1 MEFFLFS
8 GMLTA
13 AHVSRA
19 SARSGASQFARRA
32 SADNRYDTLS
42 RVRTPGTLS
51 FGMEFFFRDA
61 YAAVSDNAELCK
73 IESHKYSTQKIFRID
88 DGHVG
93 ITEIL

>member
-1 MEFFLFS
+1 
-8 GMLTA
+8 
-13 AHVSRA
+13 
-19 SARSGASQFARRA
+19 
-32 SADNRYDTLS
+32 
-42 RVRTPGTLS
+42 
-51 FGMEFFFRDA
+51 MEFFFRDA